1 MLLLGYLNAAV
12 HWPAHLTILMTDQRD
27 QDPAVRRAQRVLL
40 MVHELHKRGYQRL
53 RIVPGMSPSGMHWRC
68 SVTAASNVRMTHGAR
83 EADFSRHLVSYTSGQ
98 ENEYFGWTDAR
109 TDTARGLATK
119 FLKRFPEVA
128 ELGRGPDWA
137 YAGWYV
143 EMLGHAER
151 GALPVAYADW
161 YEEPD
166 ARWLPTTEGF
176 QSGLPMPP
184 GGEAF
189 LQSPEA

>member
-1 MLLLGYLNAAV
+1 MGHPTV
-12 HWPAHLTILMTDQRD
+12 LMTDQRH

-68 SVTAASNVRMTHGAR
+68 SVTPASNVCMTHGAR
-83 EADFSRHLVSYTSGQ
+83 EADFSRHLASYTSGQ

-109 TDTARGLATK
+109 TDTARALANK
-119 FLKRFPEVA
+119 FLKRFSEVA
-128 ELGRGPDWA
+128 ELGRGSDWA

-176 QSGLPMPP
+176 RSGLPMPP
-184 GGEAF
+184 GGEAV